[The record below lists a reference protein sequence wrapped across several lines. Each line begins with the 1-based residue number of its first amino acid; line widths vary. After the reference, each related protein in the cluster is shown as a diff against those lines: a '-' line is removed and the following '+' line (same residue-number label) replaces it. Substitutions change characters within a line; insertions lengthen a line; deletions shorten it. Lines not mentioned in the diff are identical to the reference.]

1 MTGQY
6 IETTLII
13 KPFSEDVADVMSAL
27 LANYD
32 YETFIPT
39 ENGVKCYV
47 LKENYSEQAIIDSIE
62 QNPFECKIEY
72 NSIEIEDQDW
82 NKTWVEESFTPIF
95 INEEC
100 VIHSPK
106 DQVGENI
113 KYNILIN
120 PIMAFGSGHHET
132 TAMMTK
138 WLLKEDIKEK
148 DVLDMGCG
156 TAILAI
162 VAAKREAKNVCA
174 IDIDERAYRNA
185 IENAN
190 LNNCSEIDVRLG
202 GAEAIGDS
210 KFDIILANINKN
222 ILIADMSIYSQA
234 IKDEGLLF
242 VSGFYSSDIEDIVNT
257 ALKYDLNLF
266 DKQEENDW
274 VSLKFKKN

>member
-1 MTGQY
+1 
-6 IETTLII
+6 
-13 KPFSEDVADVMSAL
+13 
-27 LANYD
+27 
-32 YETFIPT
+32 
-39 ENGVKCYV
+39 
-47 LKENYSEQAIIDSIE
+47 
-62 QNPFECKIEY
+62 
-72 NSIEIEDQDW
+72 
-82 NKTWVEESFTPIF
+82 
-95 INEEC
+95 
-100 VIHSPK
+100 
-106 DQVGENI
+106 
-113 KYNILIN
+113 
-120 PIMAFGSGHHET
+120 MAFGSGHHET

-148 DVLDMGCG
+148 NVLDMGCG

-202 GAEAIGDS
+202 GAEAIRDT

>member
-1 MTGQY
+1 
-6 IETTLII
+6 
-13 KPFSEDVADVMSAL
+13 
-27 LANYD
+27 
-32 YETFIPT
+32 
-39 ENGVKCYV
+39 
-47 LKENYSEQAIIDSIE
+47 
-62 QNPFECKIEY
+62 
-72 NSIEIEDQDW
+72 
-82 NKTWVEESFTPIF
+82 
-95 INEEC
+95 
-100 VIHSPK
+100 
-106 DQVGENI
+106 
-113 KYNILIN
+113 
-120 PIMAFGSGHHET
+120 MAFGSGHHET

-190 LNNCSEIDVRLG
+190 LNNCTEIDVRLG
-202 GAEAIGDS
+202 GAEAIRDS

-234 IKDEGLLF
+234 INNEGLLF

-257 ALKYDLNLF
+257 ALKYDLNLI